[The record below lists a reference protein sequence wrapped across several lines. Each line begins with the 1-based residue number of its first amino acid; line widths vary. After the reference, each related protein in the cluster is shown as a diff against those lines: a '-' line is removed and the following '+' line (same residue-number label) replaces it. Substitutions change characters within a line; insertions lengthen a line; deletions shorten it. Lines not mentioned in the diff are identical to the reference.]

1 MGDAT
6 LFIQVEQTK
15 NIDPCIFYFQISDIF
30 FCTSKHWGSYICLFI
45 SNFTAQG
52 TNIQVQTDVIILF
65 TPQPLGLSGV
75 LFSPMV
81 SGWAGGRPVGRA
93 GERVAG
99 KSLSG
104 LYLRNRKV

>member
-1 MGDAT
+1 MNKYGT
-6 LFIQVEQTK
+6 LF
-15 NIDPCIFYFQISDIF
+15 
-30 FCTSKHWGSYICLFI
+30 
-45 SNFTAQG
+45 
-52 TNIQVQTDVIILF
+52 F
-65 TPQPLGLSGV
+65 TPQPLRAVGV

-93 GERVAG
+93 GGRAVG